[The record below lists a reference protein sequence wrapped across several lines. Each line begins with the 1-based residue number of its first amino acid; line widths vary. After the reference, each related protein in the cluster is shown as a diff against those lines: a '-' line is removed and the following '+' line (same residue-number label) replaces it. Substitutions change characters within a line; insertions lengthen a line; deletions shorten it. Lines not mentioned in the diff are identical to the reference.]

1 MTAENSLVQPKH
13 VILLVCLGMAL
24 ILITAV
30 IYRLTHPNLTVALKQ
45 PQQQQQQSAPSSA
58 EHGGEQDMTAIRD
71 LMSKMRESP
80 DDPEV
85 LKALGREFMHM
96 QAWEQAKGF
105 LERAV
110 MNAPSDVEALMM
122 LGVNLFNMQNHQEAA
137 EQFELVLSLD
147 PDNVMAR
154 YNLGII
160 NKYGLENPE
169 KARDYFNQVL
179 ESENVSDQIRKQAA
193 AELEEL

>member
-13 VILLVCLGMAL
+13 VILLVGLGLAL

-30 IYRLTHPNLTVALKQ
+30 IYRLSHPHLTVALNQ
-45 PQQQQQQSAPSSA
+45 PQQQRQSAQPAA
-58 EHGGEQDMTAIRD
+58 EHGEQDMSAIRE
-71 LMSKMRESP
+71 LMVQMRENP
-80 DDPEV
+80 NDPEL

-96 QAWEQAKGF
+96 KAWDQAKGF
-105 LERAV
+105 LEKAV

-122 LGVNLFNMQNHQEAA
+122 LGVDLFNMQQHQEAA
-137 EQFELVLSLD
+137 EQFDLVISLD

-160 NKYGLENPE
+160 NKYGLKNPE
-169 KARDYFNQVL
+169 KAKEYFQYVV
-179 ESENVSDQIRKQAA
+179 ESENVSDDIRRHAE
-193 AELEEL
+193 AELEDM

>member
-1 MTAENSLVQPKH
+1 MTAESSLVQPRH
-13 VILLVCLGMAL
+13 VILLVCIGLVL

-30 IYRLTHPNLTVALKQ
+30 IYRLSHPNLTVALERP
-45 PQQQQQQSAPSSA
+45 PQQQQQPASSSA
-58 EHGGEQDMTAIRD
+58 EHGGEQDMSAVRD
-71 LMSKMRESP
+71 LMVKMRENP
-80 DDPEV
+80 DNPEV

-160 NKYGLENPE
+160 NKYGLDNPD

-179 ESENVSDQIRKQAA
+179 ESDNVSDQIREQAA
-193 AELEEL
+193 AELQDL